1 MPVALDALE
10 PLEADVVA
18 FGHGEP
24 FRGSPAA
31 AVASAR
37 ERMAAG

>member
-1 MPVALDALE
+1 MPAALDALE
-10 PLEADVVA
+10 PLEAEVVA

-37 ERMAAG
+37 GRMK